1 MQVHMFENVI
11 KKNLEP
17 IFYVILYFENSYK
30 YLKIRTLLI
39 IFIPPK

>member
-1 MQVHMFENVI
+1 MQVYIFENVI

-17 IFYVILYFENSYK
+17 IFYVILCFENSYK
-30 YLKIRTLLI
+30 YIKIRTLLI